1 MKFIKYAICF
11 SFLIFS
17 SFANAYI
24 VFSDTS
30 KIINLGCDICILQDK
45 TSNYK
50 INDVFRSKDF
60 KVNSQNIPNLGITS
74 SSFWLKFQVKNT
86 TNCKSLLLELAYPV
100 INEVEFYTLNADST
114 FSEIKMGE
122 YQIFNKRKYN
132 SQNYLFDLYLPNNK
146 IGTFFI
152 KVKSDEDLL
161 IPLSIGSTQKILEE
175 QSTRDLIVGM
185 YYGIILAMF
194 FYNLFIYLSV
204 RDKSYLFYVVYIF
217 FLGLTQAY
225 LQGYTFKYLWPN
237 LPWLA
242 VASAYLIPSLVGIFA
257 IFFVMVFLKTSE
269 FVPVLNKCLYV
280 FIAFELIFMVLGLL
294 KQNIICHSML
304 QINALIGSLLV
315 LYISIIIYIKKYRP
329 VKFFLLS
336 WSIFIISIFVFV
348 LRNFNIL
355 PYNIFTYYS
364 LQGGSSMSVTLLSF
378 ALADRINI
386 LKKEKEASQTEA
398 FNILKE
404 NDRLIKEQNLILEKS
419 VETRTFELRETLDH
433 LKQTQNQLVNVEKMA
448 AIGQL
453 TAGIAHE
460 INNPINFVMSNIAP
474 LRRDIEDIF
483 RVLAKYNEIN
493 EEDDIKA
500 KIIEINKLKE
510 QLDISFLITEINAL
524 LLGIYEGASRT
535 SEIVI
540 GMKNFSHIEEF
551 DLKLANVNEGLD
563 TTLTMLKSII
573 TNKIKVIKQ
582 LEEIPKIMCYPG
594 KLNQV
599 FMNIIN
605 NSAQAI
611 INKTNLNEEGIIEI
625 RSKVENEKIVILIKD
640 NGIGMSPQTLKKIFD
655 PFFTTNDVG
664 QGTGLGLSISY
675 NIIKNHSGEI
685 QVVSEENVGTVFSI
699 ILPLITS

>member
-1 MKFIKYAICF
+1 
-11 SFLIFS
+11 
-17 SFANAYI
+17 
-24 VFSDTS
+24 
-30 KIINLGCDICILQDK
+30 
-45 TSNYK
+45 
-50 INDVFRSKDF
+50 
-60 KVNSQNIPNLGITS
+60 
-74 SSFWLKFQVKNT
+74 
-86 TNCKSLLLELAYPV
+86 
-100 INEVEFYTLNADST
+100 
-114 FSEIKMGE
+114 
-122 YQIFNKRKYN
+122 
-132 SQNYLFDLYLPNNK
+132 
-146 IGTFFI
+146 
-152 KVKSDEDLL
+152 
-161 IPLSIGSTQKILEE
+161 
-175 QSTRDLIVGM
+175 
-185 YYGIILAMF
+185 
-194 FYNLFIYLSV
+194 
-204 RDKSYLFYVVYIF
+204 
-217 FLGLTQAY
+217 
-225 LQGYTFKYLWPN
+225 
-237 LPWLA
+237 
-242 VASAYLIPSLVGIFA
+242 
-257 IFFVMVFLKTSE
+257 
-269 FVPVLNKCLYV
+269 
-280 FIAFELIFMVLGLL
+280 
-294 KQNIICHSML
+294 
-304 QINALIGSLLV
+304 LV

-398 FNILKE
+398 CNILKE